1 MEGLVLGGGNWR
13 TVFGVGRA
21 YGRVGIMV
29 GEGSGKGSEA
39 VGRSGYGHMSSTQV
53 IYNFL
58 ILFNRL
64 SFVLFI

>member
-1 MEGLVLGGGNWR
+1 MGGGSWR

-39 VGRSGYGHMSSTQV
+39 VGRSGCGHMTSTQV
-53 IYNFL
+53 VSNNLYSSIVYL
-58 ILFNRL
+58 LYY
-64 SFVLFI
+64 